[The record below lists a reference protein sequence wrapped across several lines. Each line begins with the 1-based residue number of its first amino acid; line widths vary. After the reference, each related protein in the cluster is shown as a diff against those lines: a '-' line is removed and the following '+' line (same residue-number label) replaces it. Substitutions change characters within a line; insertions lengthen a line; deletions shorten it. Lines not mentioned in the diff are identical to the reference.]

1 MFGGRFCMEDEE
13 KPELKKPQ
21 AIGQNLDNLS
31 IDELGDFVNNLR
43 NEITRVELLIKE
55 KTKAKTLADKFFK

>member
-1 MFGGRFCMEDEE
+1 MEDEE
-13 KPELKKPQ
+13 KPRLKKSQ

-31 IDELGDFVNNLR
+31 IDELRDLVNNLR

>member
-1 MFGGRFCMEDEE
+1 MEDEE
-13 KPELKKPQ
+13 KPVLKKSQ

-31 IDELGDFVNNLR
+31 IDELRDFVNNLR

>member
-1 MFGGRFCMEDEE
+1 MEDEE
-13 KPELKKPQ
+13 KPGLKKSQ

-31 IDELGDFVNNLR
+31 IDELRNFVNNLR

>member
-1 MFGGRFCMEDEE
+1 MEDEE
-13 KPELKKPQ
+13 KPVLKKSQ

-31 IDELGDFVNNLR
+31 IDELRNFVNNLR

>member
-1 MFGGRFCMEDEE
+1 MEDEE
-13 KPELKKPQ
+13 KPGLKKSQ

-31 IDELGDFVNNLR
+31 IDELRDFINNLR
-43 NEITRVELLIKE
+43 YEITRVELLIKE

>member
-1 MFGGRFCMEDEE
+1 MEDEE
-13 KPELKKPQ
+13 KPRLKKSQ

-31 IDELGDFVNNLR
+31 IDELRNFVNNLR

-55 KTKAKTLADKFFK
+55 KTKAKTLADKFFQ

>member
-1 MFGGRFCMEDEE
+1 MEDEE
-13 KPELKKPQ
+13 KPGLKKSQ

-31 IDELGDFVNNLR
+31 IGELRDFINNLR
-43 NEITRVELLIKE
+43 YEITRVELLIKE

>member
-1 MFGGRFCMEDEE
+1 MEDEE
-13 KPELKKPQ
+13 KPGLKKSQ

-31 IDELGDFVNNLR
+31 IDELRDFVNNLR

>member
-1 MFGGRFCMEDEE
+1 MEDEE
-13 KPELKKPQ
+13 KPGLKKSQ

-31 IDELGDFVNNLR
+31 IDELRNFVNNLR

-55 KTKAKTLADKFFK
+55 KTKAKTLADKFFQ

>member
-1 MFGGRFCMEDEE
+1 MEDEE
-13 KPELKKPQ
+13 KPGLKKSQ

-31 IDELGDFVNNLR
+31 IEELRDFVNNLR

-55 KTKAKTLADKFFK
+55 KTKAKTLADNFFK

>member
-1 MFGGRFCMEDEE
+1 MEDEE
-13 KPELKKPQ
+13 KPGLKKSQ

-31 IDELGDFVNNLR
+31 IDELQDFINNLR
-43 NEITRVELLIKE
+43 YEITRVELLIKE

>member
-1 MFGGRFCMEDEE
+1 MEDEE
-13 KPELKKPQ
+13 KPRLKKSQ

-31 IDELGDFVNNLR
+31 IDELRDFVNNLR

>member
-1 MFGGRFCMEDEE
+1 MEDEE
-13 KPELKKPQ
+13 KPVLKKSQ

-31 IDELGDFVNNLR
+31 IDELRDFVNNLR

-55 KTKAKTLADKFFK
+55 KTKAKTLADKFFQ

>member
-1 MFGGRFCMEDEE
+1 MEDEE
-13 KPELKKPQ
+13 KPGLKKSQ

-31 IDELGDFVNNLR
+31 IDELRDFVNNLR

-55 KTKAKTLADKFFK
+55 KTKAKTLADKFFQ

>member
-1 MFGGRFCMEDEE
+1 MEDEE
-13 KPELKKPQ
+13 KPGLKKSQ

-31 IDELGDFVNNLR
+31 IDELRDFVNNLR
-43 NEITRVELLIKE
+43 NEITRVKLLIKE

>member
-1 MFGGRFCMEDEE
+1 MEDEE
-13 KPELKKPQ
+13 KPRLKKSQ

-31 IDELGDFVNNLR
+31 IDELRDLVNNLR

-55 KTKAKTLADKFFK
+55 KTKAKTLADKFFQ

>member
-1 MFGGRFCMEDEE
+1 MEDEE
-13 KPELKKPQ
+13 KPGLKKSQ

-31 IDELGDFVNNLR
+31 RGELRDFVNNLR